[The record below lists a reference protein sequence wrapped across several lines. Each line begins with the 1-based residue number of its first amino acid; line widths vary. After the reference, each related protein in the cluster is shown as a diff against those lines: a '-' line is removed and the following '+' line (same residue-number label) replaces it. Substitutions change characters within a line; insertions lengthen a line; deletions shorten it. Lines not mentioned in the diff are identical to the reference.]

1 MDCRILG
8 DVFEEFRL
16 LTRKEDGFDSA
27 HFITIS
33 QLSYASA
40 LKKCNTKIG
49 LITDPEIYR
58 DVERCKR
65 GGYAFVNKH
74 FCKASNPYVNPGQKH
89 AKQDVYLGN
98 VDANNLYGHALC
110 HPIPVSGHRYLDE
123 AEFQAID
130 WKTVKSVGDIGYFVV
145 CDLLYPETIQDKT
158 SNLPLAPENL
168 EITGDMLPNYL
179 PNQVARKNLARNPE
193 SQIPKSILL
202 TAN

>member
-1 MDCRILG
+1 MPPINDFFDELEGRLVVSEADYARAQRMYERFGCHNIYDYQLRYLEMDCCILA
-8 DVFEEFRL
+8 DVFEEFRR
-16 LTRKEDGFDSA
+16 LTRKEDGFDPA

-74 FCKASNPYVNPGQKH
+74 FCKASNHYVNPGQKH
-89 AKQDVYLGN
+89 TKQDVYLGN

-123 AEFQAID
+123 AEIQAID
-130 WKTVKSVGDIGYFVV
+130 GK
-145 CDLLYPETIQDKT
+145 
-158 SNLPLAPENL
+158 
-168 EITGDMLPNYL
+168 
-179 PNQVARKNLARNPE
+179 
-193 SQIPKSILL
+193 
-202 TAN
+202 